1 MTIAVVPAKNLN
13 GAKAR
18 LADFLTPDERRILT
32 LAMLED
38 VLAALIE
45 VPRLDSILVVTRE
58 AEIAA
63 LARELKAE
71 VLEEPENRGHTAAVL
86 HATQEVLARGASALL
101 TVPGDLPA
109 ISPGEVE
116 TMLDTLGSSPSAVL
130 VPSRDGQGTNGVLL
144 TPPDA
149 FPLRFG
155 EPSFENHLAS
165 ARRLKLPTM
174 VLHLSGI
181 GLDIDR
187 PNDLL
192 TFLATPRGTRT
203 YCELTAWGV
212 ASRLQSRTPEPQRA
226 RALTNPGGGVQ
237 GEEWVGLP
245 P

>member
-1 MTIAVVPAKNLN
+1 MIIAVVPAKDLN

-18 LADFLTPDERRILT
+18 LADFLTPDERRILA
-32 LAMLED
+32 LVMLED
-38 VLAALIE
+38 VLAALVE
-45 VPRLDSILVVTRE
+45 VPRLDGILVVTCQ
-58 AEIAA
+58 AEIAT

-86 HATQEVLARGASALL
+86 HATQEVLARGARALL

-149 FPLRFG
+149 LPLRFG
-155 EPSFENHLAS
+155 EPSFENHLAL
-165 ARRLKLPTM
+165 ARRLNLPTT
-174 VLHLSGI
+174 VLHLCGI

-192 TFLATPRGTRT
+192 AFLASPGDTRT
-203 YCELTAWGV
+203 YRELTAWGV
-212 ASRLQSRTPEPQRA
+212 TSRLKANKPA
-226 RALTNPGGGVQ
+226 
-237 GEEWVGLP
+237 
-245 P
+245 

>member
-1 MTIAVVPAKNLN
+1 MTLAIVPAKNLN

-18 LADFLTPDERRILT
+18 LADFLAPDERRILA

-38 VLAALIE
+38 VLAALGK
-45 VPRLDSILVVTRE
+45 VSRLDGILVVTRE
-58 AEIAA
+58 AEIRA

-86 HATQEVLARGASALL
+86 YAIRELLARGTEALL

-109 ISPGEVE
+109 IAPEEVE
-116 TMLDTLGSSPSAVL
+116 TMLDALSSSPSVVL

-149 FPLRFG
+149 LPLRFG
-155 EPSFENHLAS
+155 EPSFENHLA
-165 ARRLKLPTM
+165 AAQRLKLQTT
-174 VLHLSGI
+174 VLRLPRI

-192 TFLATPRGTRT
+192 TFLASPSDTRT
-203 YCELTAWGV
+203 YRELTARDV
-212 ASRLQSRTPEPQRA
+212 AARLVNAPS
-226 RALTNPGGGVQ
+226 
-237 GEEWVGLP
+237 WDSP

>member
-1 MTIAVVPAKNLN
+1 MTLAVVPAKDLN

-18 LADFLTPDERRILT
+18 LADLVTPDERRILA

-38 VLAALIE
+38 VLAALVE
-45 VPRLDSILVVTRE
+45 VPRLDGILVVTCQ

-71 VLEEPENRGHTAAVL
+71 VLEEPENRGHTAAVAY
-86 HATQEVLARGASALL
+86 ATQEVLARGGSALL

-116 TMLDTLGSSPSAVL
+116 AMLNTLGPSPSAVL

-144 TPPDA
+144 APPDA
-149 FPLRFG
+149 LPLRFG

-165 ARRLKLPTM
+165 ARRLNLPTT

-192 TFLATPRGTRT
+192 TFLATPRDTRT
-203 YCELTAWGV
+203 YRELTAWGV
-212 ASRLQSRTPEPQRA
+212 ATRLKANKPA
-226 RALTNPGGGVQ
+226 
-237 GEEWVGLP
+237 
-245 P
+245 